1 MRFLN
6 PLKLAL
12 PVLALGL
19 LGVPLHAQS
28 QRQQPR
34 SGAGAD
40 EQQQQQSQPGA
51 GQQAEPGAG
60 QQQAEPGAGQQQQ
73 QDMSVTG
80 KIMKSGN
87 DLVLKDS
94 STGNSY
100 KIENADQVKQYVG
113 KDVRVVGSV
122 DTSANTIR
130 ISRIGVMQS
139 QPPGK

>member
-19 LGVPLHAQS
+19 LGVSLHAQS

-40 EQQQQQSQPGA
+40 EQQQQQS
-51 GQQAEPGAG
+51 EPGAG
-60 QQQAEPGAGQQQQ
+60 QQQAEPGTGQQQQ

>member
-6 PLKLAL
+6 PLKFAL

-19 LGVPLHAQS
+19 LGVPLHAQY

-34 SGAGAD
+34 SGAGAG
-40 EQQQQQSQPGA
+40 EQQQQPS
-51 GQQAEPGAG
+51 EPGAS
-60 QQQAEPGAGQQQQ
+60 QQQQ

-87 DLVLKDS
+87 TLVLKDS

-113 KDVRVVGSV
+113 KDVRVVGTV

>member
-28 QRQQPR
+28 QGQQPH

-40 EQQQQQSQPGA
+40 EQQQQQ
-51 GQQAEPGAG
+51 AEPGAG
-60 QQQAEPGAGQQQQ
+60 QQQQQ

-130 ISRIGVMQS
+130 IARIGVMQS
-139 QPPGK
+139 QPPSR

>member
-28 QRQQPR
+28 QGQQPR

-40 EQQQQQSQPGA
+40 EQQQQQ
-51 GQQAEPGAG
+51 AEPGAG
-60 QQQAEPGAGQQQQ
+60 QQQQQ

-100 KIENADQVKQYVG
+100 KIRSEEH
-113 KDVRVVGSV
+113 
-122 DTSANTIR
+122 TSEL
-130 ISRIGVMQS
+130 QS
-139 QPPGK
+139 PVHLVCRLLLEKKKKS

>member
-40 EQQQQQSQPGA
+40 EQQQQQ
-51 GQQAEPGAG
+51 AEPGAG
-60 QQQAEPGAGQQQQ
+60 QQQQQ

-80 KIMKSGN
+80 KIMKSGS

-113 KDVRVVGSV
+113 KDVRVVGAV

-130 ISRIGVMQS
+130 ISRIGVMS
-139 QPPGK
+139 PPPGK